1 MRARTKPVAVVTPRR
16 AAPRLELVKL
26 AVPAGQGRRAESLG
40 SGAAAA
46 PAIVEFLSRAGL
58 L

>member
-1 MRARTKPVAVVTPRR
+1 VAVSAPPR
-16 AAPRLELVKL
+16 AAPHLELVKL

-46 PAIVEFLSRAGL
+46 PAVVDVLQGAGL